1 MFDLIPLLV
10 PLSIWDPFIAVGSAI
25 MRPLYW
31 VVSGLLVLF
40 HNLWSPVF
48 GPDSGWTWALSI
60 VSLTVVI
67 RVALIPL
74 FVKQIKSSRQMQLLQ
89 PKVRERQ

>member
-40 HNLWSPVF
+40 HQPV
-48 GPDSGWTWALSI
+48 
-60 VSLTVVI
+60 
-67 RVALIPL
+67 VAGLRR
-74 FVKQIKSSRQMQLLQ
+74 RQRLDLDA
-89 PKVRERQ
+89 VDRRR